1 MINNTTTFLRLVRF
15 GAAARLLIAA
25 GGVALVNTAQA
36 QQMYGVMYRT
46 GSQTNGF
53 GPKLYDVD
61 PATGN
66 CTNPRVINVNFC
78 VGIAIDPAPPHT
90 MYGLTDQL
98 GRINNA
104 SGVTGKNLLFTVN
117 PADGRATRVGQLD
130 PTRTSS
136 TDPLAVNEGD
146 IAFHP
151 ITGQLWGVSTR
162 VTAARL
168 FTIDTTTGLGTLAS
182 DVAVPPGV
190 PPLPGTGPAFD
201 ISAMAFNAAGELF
214 LLDTTYPGVTGPA
227 RLYKVDPSTAIA
239 TQVQQWNTTVTMG
252 TCAGMAFAPDGTL
265 LIADGDFGSSNR
277 LYRFDFNIG
286 DLVLIGPTNASGN
299 AGGTTTTW
307 TGLAGLTFLP
317 AEPGPAC
324 LADVVR
330 DGVVDGTDFVA
341 FVNSF
346 GVGDVGIDAAADV
359 NLDGTIDG
367 NDFIAF
373 INAFAAGC

>member
-1 MINNTTTFLRLVRF
+1 MSNKMTRFPRIVRPSTIV
-15 GAAARLLIAA
+15 RLLIAA
-25 GGVALVNTAQA
+25 SGVALASTVQA
-36 QQMYGVMYRT
+36 QQLYGVMYRT

-61 PATGN
+61 PASGA
-66 CTNPRVINVNFC
+66 CTNPRAINVNFC

-98 GRINNA
+98 GRINNV

-117 PADGRATRVGQLD
+117 PADGHATRVGQLD
-130 PTRTSS
+130 PARTSN

-168 FTIDTTTGLGTLAS
+168 FTIDKTTGLGTLVS
-182 DVAVPPGV
+182 DIAVPPSV
-190 PPLPGTGPAFD
+190 PVLPGTGPAFD
-201 ISAMAFNAAGELF
+201 ISAMAFNARGELF
-214 LLDTTYPGVTGPA
+214 VLDTTYPGITGPA
-227 RLYKVDPSTAIA
+227 RLYKLDPSTAIA
-239 TQVQQWNTTVTMG
+239 TLVQQWNTTVTMG

-277 LYRFDFNIG
+277 LYRFDFNLG
-286 DLVLIGPTNASGN
+286 DLVPIGPTTASGN
-299 AGGTTTTW
+299 AGGTSTTW
-307 TGLAGLTFLP
+307 TGLAGLVFLP
-317 AEPGPAC
+317 ADPAPAC
-324 LADVVR
+324 LADVVP
-330 DGVVDGTDFVA
+330 DGIVDGTDFVA

-346 GVGDVGIDAAADV
+346 GVGDIGLDAAADV

-367 NDFIAF
+367 DDFIAF
-373 INAFAAGC
+373 INAFTAGC